1 MYPGNQPNV
10 AQIIPPDTRTGQ
22 LALNGDLHVID
33 KVLLPNPRAFCR
45 AGDFEFYMGSAFSSV
60 ISSQQDQSGQVIN
73 SIVPRAFAYDF
84 CDKLPCTY
92 EIPGLYGRAGFRFS
106 VEATVQFKH
115 VLPLCDP
122 WCDPTQYWW
131 CIPCTG
137 IYAQTIL
144 TIGGCAPYQT
154 TLHCGGALSIWV
166 TDAGEVRFGF
176 QTFVESFSLLPIFF
190 GGGMRVVDL
199 SVPALGFKAHDK
211 QVFKVL
217 ATYDGLCNCTKIYVS
232 SALTFLD
239 LQF

>member
-1 MYPGNQPNV
+1 MALDYVYAPLEPQYISNAEVFPTTLSRYWQSPANLQFLRHDSYAKLGGSLITQVFCFRWRHKSSGVLVRRCSNLPCRTGLTIRARRNETQDFQHGNMYPGNQPNV

-60 ISSQQDQSGQVIN
+60 IASQQDQSGQVIN
-73 SIVPRAFAYDF
+73 NIVPRAFAYDF

-92 EIPGLYGRAGFRFS
+92 EIPGLYGRAGFRLS

-137 IYAQTIL
+137 I
-144 TIGGCAPYQT
+144 
-154 TLHCGGALSIWV
+154 
-166 TDAGEVRFGF
+166 
-176 QTFVESFSLLPIFF
+176 
-190 GGGMRVVDL
+190 
-199 SVPALGFKAHDK
+199 
-211 QVFKVL
+211 
-217 ATYDGLCNCTKIYVS
+217 
-232 SALTFLD
+232 
-239 LQF
+239 